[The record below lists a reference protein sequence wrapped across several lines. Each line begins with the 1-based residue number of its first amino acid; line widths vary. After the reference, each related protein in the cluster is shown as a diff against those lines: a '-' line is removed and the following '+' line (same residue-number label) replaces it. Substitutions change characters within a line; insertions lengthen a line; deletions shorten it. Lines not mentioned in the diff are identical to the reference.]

1 MAADLPERFPDI
13 DTMAKAVALGPILG
27 QVLHYDA
34 GWAERVYQGTN
45 NTYGSSGP
53 DALNKELQSQWSHY
67 WTPDEKRRIFVLYIA
82 ARLDR

>member
-34 GWAERVYQGTN
+34 GWAERVYQGAN